1 MACVPLYGLCGGVC
15 VCGLRR
21 LVSLV
26 NVRSAVYTLH
36 CLPACVRGHSCVCRA
51 CWSSDDWCLDRR
63 GNWSL
68 RCRAVVG
75 DDFVGSYQQTGAT
88 HM

>member
-26 NVRSAVYTLH
+26 NVRSAV
-36 CLPACVRGHSCVCRA
+36 CLLVCVVIHACVVRA
-51 CWSSDDWCLDRR
+51 GRPMTGVWI
-63 GNWSL
+63 GAVTG
-68 RCRAVVG
+68 RCAVVL
-75 DDFVGSYQQTGAT
+75 
-88 HM
+88 

>member
-21 LVSLV
+21 LVLLV

-63 GNWSL
+63 GDWSL

-75 DDFVGSYQQTGAT
+75 DDFMVAYDGAAYK
-88 HM
+88 

>member
-26 NVRSAVYTLH
+26 NVRSAVYTFTV
-36 CLPACVRGHSCVCRA
+36 CLLVCVVIHACVVRA
-51 CWSSDDWCLDRR
+51 GRPMTGIW
-63 GNWSL
+63 N
-68 RCRAVVG
+68 RAV
-75 DDFVGSYQQTGAT
+75 TGRCAVVL
-88 HM
+88 